1 MQWHTLQQDWG
12 KSRQG
17 EEKGGYEGGRRS
29 VVLGVHLETKEKR
42 RKRGGGKRGRIGES
56 GKQGGKTR
64 CISPLPACAPAMP
77 PCHAVA

>member
-17 EEKGGYEGGRRS
+17 EETRGEKGGR
-29 VVLGVHLETKEKR
+29 VVLDVHLETKEKR
-42 RKRGGGKRGRIGES
+42 RKRGGKRGRIGES